1 MKYLVIGAGG
11 TGGSIGGFMTEA
23 GKDVTVI
30 ARGKHLAAIQKNGL
44 KMETT
49 CKGNYTICPMKAWDM
64 EHYLE
69 QPDVIFNCVK
79 GYSLEDTI
87 PFIKRVA
94 HKDTVV
100 IPILNIYGTGGNMQE
115 LLPDLLVTDGCI
127 YIAAEIK
134 EPGTILQT
142 GDIFRVVYGVRKPEE
157 YRPVLE
163 QVASDLKDSGITGI
177 VSDNIRRDALQ
188 KFSYVSPMAA
198 CGVYY
203 DINAGAAQQKGKV
216 RDTFITLMREI
227 DALAQAMQIYF
238 AVDIVETN
246 LKILDNLSP
255 IASTSMQRDLKQG
268 KNSEIDG
275 LIFEVVRLGRQY
287 GVHVPTYEM
296 IAEKFGFTQHIQN
309 RL

>member
-11 TGGSIGGFMTEA
+11 TGGSIGAFMTEA

-30 ARGKHLAAIQKNGL
+30 ARGKHLEAIQKNGI
-44 KMETT
+44 KMETKS
-49 CKGNYTICPMKAWDM
+49 KGNYTVYPVKACDM
-64 EHYLE
+64 DHYNE
-69 QPDVIFNCVK
+69 QPDIIFNCVK

-94 HKDTVV
+94 HKETIV
-100 IPILNIYGTGGNMQE
+100 IPVLNIYGTGGRMQE

-134 EPGTILQT
+134 EPGTIWQT

-157 YRPVLE
+157 YRPALE
-163 QVASDLKDSGITGI
+163 QVATELKDSGITGI

-188 KFSYVSPMAA
+188 KFAYVSPMAA
-198 CGVYY
+198 CGAYY
-203 DINAGAAQQKGKV
+203 DTNARAAQQEGKV
-216 RDTFITLMREI
+216 RDTFIALMREI
-227 DALAQAMQIYF
+227 DTLAQLMNIHF
-238 AVDIVETN
+238 TVDIVKTN
-246 LKILDNLSP
+246 LEILDTLSP
-255 IASTSMQRDLKQG
+255 AASTSMQRDLKQG

-275 LIFEVVRLGRQY
+275 LIFEVVRLGRVY

-296 IAEKFGFTQHIQN
+296 VAEKFGFKG
-309 RL
+309 

>member
-11 TGGSIGGFMTEA
+11 TGGSIGALMTEA

-30 ARGKHLAAIQKNGL
+30 ARGKHLEAIQKNGL

-49 CKGNYTICPMKAWDM
+49 VKGSYTVYPMKAWDM
-64 EHYLE
+64 EHYDE

-79 GYSLEDTI
+79 GYSLEETI

-100 IPILNIYGTGGNMQE
+100 IPILNIYGTGGRMQE

-134 EPGTILQT
+134 EPGTILQK
-142 GDIFRVVYGVRKPEE
+142 GDIFKVVYGVRKPEE

-163 QVASDLKDSGITGI
+163 QVAADLEDSGITAI
-177 VSDNIRRDALQ
+177 LSDHIKRDALQ
-188 KFSYVSPMAA
+188 KFTFVSSMGA

-203 DINAGAAQQKGKV
+203 DINAGAAQQEGEE
-216 RDTFITLMREI
+216 RDTFIALMHEI
-227 DALAQAMQIYF
+227 KELAEAMDIHF
-238 AVDIVETN
+238 TVDIVKTN
-246 LKILDNLSP
+246 LEILDNLSP
-255 IASTSMQRDLKQG
+255 AANASLQRDLKQG
-268 KNSEIDG
+268 KNSELDG
-275 LIFEVVRLGRQY
+275 LIFEVVRLGKQY
-287 GVHVPTYEM
+287 GVQVPTYEI
-296 IAEKFGFTQHIQN
+296 IAEKLGFKA
-309 RL
+309 

>member
-11 TGGSIGGFMTEA
+11 TGGSIGAFMTEA

-49 CKGNYTICPMKAWDM
+49 CKGNYTICPMEACDM
-64 EHYLE
+64 KHYLE

-100 IPILNIYGTGGNMQE
+100 IPILNIYGTGGRMQE

-163 QVASDLKDSGITGI
+163 QVASDLKDSGIIGI

-275 LIFEVVRLGRQY
+275 LIFEVVRLARQY

-296 IAEKFGFTQHIQN
+296 IAGKFGFTQHIQN

>member
-11 TGGSIGGFMTEA
+11 TGGSIGAFMTEA

-30 ARGKHLAAIQKNGL
+30 ARGKHLEAIQKNGL

-49 CKGNYTICPMKAWDM
+49 CKGNYTVRPMKAGDM
-64 EHYLE
+64 DHYNE
-69 QPDVIFNCVK
+69 QPDIIFNCVK

-87 PFIKRVA
+87 PFIKRAA

-100 IPILNIYGTGGNMQE
+100 IPILNIYGTGGRMQE

-134 EPGTILQT
+134 EPGTILQK
-142 GDIFRVVYGVRKPEE
+142 GNIFRVVYGVRKPEE

-163 QVASDLKDSGITGI
+163 QVAADLKDSGITA
-177 VSDNIRRDALQ
+177 VLSDDIRRDALQ
-188 KFSYVSPMAA
+188 KFTFVSSMGA

-203 DINAGAAQQKGKV
+203 DINAGGAQQEGIE
-216 RDTFITLMREI
+216 RDTFITLMYEI
-227 DALAQAMQIYF
+227 DALAQAMDIHF
-238 AVDIVETN
+238 TVDIVKTN
-246 LKILDNLSP
+246 LEILDNLSP
-255 IASTSMQRDLKQG
+255 AANSSLQRDLKQG

-275 LIFEVVRLGRQY
+275 LIYEVVRLGRQY
-287 GVHVPTYEM
+287 GVQVPTYEM
-296 IAEKFGFTQHIQN
+296 IAEKLGFKA
-309 RL
+309 

>member
-11 TGGSIGGFMTEA
+11 TGGSIGAFMTEA

-30 ARGKHLAAIQKNGL
+30 DCGEHLKAIQKSGL

-49 CKGNYTICPMKAWDM
+49 CKGNYSVYPMKAWDM
-64 EHYLE
+64 DHYNE

-79 GYSLEDTI
+79 SYSLEDTI

-94 HKDTVV
+94 HQHTVI
-100 IPILNIYGTGGNMQE
+100 IPILNIYGTGSRLQE
-115 LLPDLLVTDGCI
+115 QLPDLLVTDGCI

-142 GDIFRVVYGVRKPEE
+142 GDIFRVIYGVRKPAE

-163 QVASDLKDSGITGI
+163 QVSKDLRDSEITSI

-198 CGVYY
+198 CGAYY
-203 DINAGAAQQKGKV
+203 DIDAGAAQQEEKV
-216 RDTFITLMREI
+216 RDTFITLMGEI
-227 DALAQAMQIYF
+227 NALAKAMDIYF
-238 AVDIVETN
+238 AADIVKTN
-246 LKILDNLSP
+246 LEILDSLSP
-255 IASTSMQRDLKQG
+255 NASTSMQRDLKQG
-268 KNSEIDG
+268 NQSEMDG

-287 GVHVPTYEM
+287 CVQLPTYEM
-296 IAEKFGFTQHIQN
+296 IAERFGFKA
-309 RL
+309 

>member
-11 TGGSIGGFMTEA
+11 TGGSIGAFMTEA
-23 GKDVTVI
+23 GKDITVI
-30 ARGKHLAAIQKNGL
+30 ARGKHLEALQQHGI

-49 CKGNYTICPMKAWDM
+49 RKGNYTVYPIKACDM
-64 EHYLE
+64 NHYNE

-79 GYSLEDTI
+79 GYSLEETI
-87 PFIKRVA
+87 PFIKKVA
-94 HKDTVV
+94 HKDTIV
-100 IPILNIYGTGGNMQE
+100 IPVLNIYGTGGRMQE

-157 YRPVLE
+157 YRPALE
-163 QVASDLKDSGITGI
+163 QIAVELKDSGITAI

-188 KFSYVSPMAA
+188 KFTYVSPMAT

-203 DINAGAAQQKGKV
+203 DIDARAAQQEGKV
-216 RDTFITLMREI
+216 RDTFIALMQEI
-227 DALAQAMQIYF
+227 DALSQVMDIHF
-238 AVDIVETN
+238 TVDIVKTN
-246 LKILDNLSP
+246 LEILDNLSP
-255 IASTSMQRDLKQG
+255 AASTSMQRDVKQG

-275 LIFEVVRLGRQY
+275 LIFEVVRLGKKY

-296 IAEKFGFTQHIQN
+296 IAEKFGFKA
-309 RL
+309 

>member
-1 MKYLVIGAGG
+1 MKYLIIGAGG
-11 TGGSIGGFMTEA
+11 TGGSIGAFMNEA

-30 ARGKHLAAIQKNGL
+30 ARGKHLEAIQNNGL

-49 CKGNYTICPMKAWDM
+49 CKGDYTVFPMKAWDM
-64 EHYLE
+64 EHYHE

-100 IPILNIYGTGGNMQE
+100 IPILNIYGTGGRMQE

-134 EPGTILQT
+134 EPGTILQR
-142 GDIFRVVYGVRKPEE
+142 GDIFRVVFGVRKPEE

-163 QVASDLKDSGITGI
+163 QVASDLKDSGITAI
-177 VSDNIRRDALQ
+177 LSDNIRRDALQ
-188 KFSYVSPMAA
+188 KFSFVSPMAA

-203 DINAGAAQQKGKV
+203 DINAGAAQQEGTV
-216 RDTFITLMREI
+216 RDTFIALMREI
-227 DALAQAMQIYF
+227 DALAQAMDIHF
-238 AVDIVETN
+238 AVDIVEIN
-246 LKILDNLSP
+246 LEILDNLSP
-255 IASTSMQRDLKQG
+255 TASTSMQRDLKQG
-268 KNSEIDG
+268 KNSEMNG

-287 GVHVPTYEM
+287 GLHVPTYEM
-296 IAEKFGFTQHIQN
+296 IAERLGFKA
-309 RL
+309 